1 MFIKTLFSATGLLLS
16 LACAAPQ
23 AQALELVTNGS
34 FSSTTNG
41 TNKQVGY
48 NTNLTG
54 WSVPSGNYSFVFS
67 DISATVSGNSGP
79 LSLWNGSNGGSAL
92 ASNSPTG
99 GNFFAADPVWGTQG
113 PLTQTLSNLA
123 AGTYQVS
130 FDWAAAQQYGYTGDT
145 WESWTVKLGSAASQ
159 STVTFNNP
167 SHGFTGWK
175 HETMIFTVGAGNAV
189 LSFLAGGGP
198 NGVPPFALLDSV
210 SVTAVPE
217 PSTFALFALGL
228 GAFVAARRKTRGAK

>member
-1 MFIKTLFSATGLLLS
+1 MFIKNLFSATGLLLS

-113 PLTQTLSNLA
+113 PLTQTLTNLA

-175 HETMIFTVGAGNAV
+175 HETMTFTVGAGNAV

-228 GAFVAARRKTRGAK
+228 GAVVAARRKTRSAK